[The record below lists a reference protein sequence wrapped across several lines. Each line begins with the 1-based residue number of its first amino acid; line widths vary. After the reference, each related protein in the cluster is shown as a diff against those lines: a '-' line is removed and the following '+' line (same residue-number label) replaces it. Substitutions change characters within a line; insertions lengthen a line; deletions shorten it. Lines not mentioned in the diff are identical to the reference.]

1 MTRASRALAIAALLS
16 APAAHGFMFG
26 APCTG
31 FNTAG
36 AVAMK
41 AINKFQPKVEDTTSS
56 VTFKFEADNKEDV
69 EVNMA
74 KLGAASVLNV
84 SFKGVE
90 MPFFQSSSCNSE
102 SKSGISRSFFMPPT
116 IAADDMTSSWEA
128 GILTV
133 ILPKKVQDEVKQ
145 QQRSQPQQPQQQ
157 QQQQQSTS
165 YSSSADYLRSLSQQQ
180 QQQQQRPRATKEPTA
195 RAAESQQQAS
205 TSSSSSN
212 SNTQQ
217 PASAG
222 QYIDQLLSEMFGVA
236 PGTDP
241 FAPPSAEWIAAAE
254 QRAAKAE
261 EARIARRN
269 AMRRASMHTTW
280 EQSSEQYTITIEIPQ
295 GTRAS
300 AVKLVAA
307 EGRALEVRLASGA
320 VRRIQLPRDARVS
333 SVKAKFER
341 DGDDK
346 SQDLVAR
353 CVVTVPKEQP
363 QSINIEMA

>member
-1 MTRASRALAIAALLS
+1 MTRASRALAVAALLS

-36 AVAMK
+36 AVAAMK

-56 VTFKFEADNKEDV
+56 VTFKFEAVNKEDV

-133 ILPKKVQDEVKQ
+133 TLPKKVQDEVKQ
-145 QQRSQPQQPQQQ
+145 QQRSQPQQPQQP
-157 QQQQQSTS
+157 QQQQSIS

-205 TSSSSSN
+205 TSSSSST

-217 PASAG
+217 AATAG

-295 GTRAS
+295 GTRAG

-307 EGRALEVRLASGA
+307 EGRALEVRLANGA
-320 VRRIQLPRDARVS
+320 VKRIQLPRDARVS

>member
-1 MTRASRALAIAALLS
+1 MTRASRALAVAALLS

-31 FNTAG
+31 FSTAG
-36 AVAMK
+36 AVAAMK

-69 EVNMA
+69 DVNMA

-84 SFKGVE
+84 NFKGVE
-90 MPFFQSSSCNSE
+90 MPFFRSSSCNTE

-133 ILPKKVQDEVKQ
+133 TLPKKVQDEVKQ

-157 QQQQQSTS
+157 QQQQQQTTS
-165 YSSSADYLRSLSQQQ
+165 YSSSADYLKSLSR
-180 QQQQQRPRATKEPTA
+180 QQQQQRPKATKEPTP
-195 RAAESQQQAS
+195 RAAEPQQQSSS

-212 SNTQQ
+212 TQQ
-217 PASAG
+217 AASAG

-280 EQSSEQYTITIEIPQ
+280 EQSAEQYTVTIEIPQ
-295 GTRAS
+295 GTRAG

-320 VRRIQLPRDARVS
+320 VRRIQLPKDARVS